1 MVSVLQELVSSDS
14 NARRFEMG
22 TEFAA
27 ATIENL
33 TPEAVLNAVLDAH
46 PKRPACLT
54 CSFQAEGM
62 IVLHLLRKRIPSIP
76 VLFLDTGYHFAET
89 YEYRDRMAR
98 EWSLNLVN
106 ILPQKTVERQESEF
120 GILYLSDPAKC
131 CQLRKVDPLFQALE
145 PYEIWFT
152 GLRRDQS
159 PTRKNLRKM
168 EEHQLPGGKKIL
180 KVNPLADWTRR
191 QVWDYTARNRISYL
205 PQYDQGYL
213 SIGCE
218 PCTAIPIDPDNP
230 RSGRWGGQK
239 LECGIHTISER
250 LQ

>member
-1 MVSVLQELVSSDS
+1 
-14 NARRFEMG
+14 MG

-27 ATIENL
+27 ENNENL
-33 TPEAVLNAVLDAH
+33 APEELLNTVLDSH
-46 PKRPACLT
+46 PNHPACIT

-62 IVLHLLRKRIPSIP
+62 VALHMLRKRVPSIP

-106 ILPQKTVERQESEF
+106 VLPQKTVERQESEL

-131 CQLRKVDPLFQALE
+131 CQLRKVEPLFRVLE
-145 PYEIWFT
+145 LYAVWFT
-152 GLRRDQS
+152 GLRREQS
-159 PTRKNLRKM
+159 PTRRNIKKI
-168 EEHQLPGGKKIL
+168 EKHQLSTGKQLL
-180 KVNPLADWTRR
+180 KVNLLADWTWR
-191 QVWDYTARNRISYL
+191 QVWDYTARHQIRYL

-218 PCTAIPIDPDNP
+218 PCTAIPIDPNNP
-230 RSGRWGGQK
+230 RSGRWGG
-239 LECGIHTISER
+239 
-250 LQ
+250 